1 MFYEFSG
8 NFMQNRKKK
17 STPFASYLYLKLKGN
32 GKTSIK
38 EYCLST
44 LWHYQ
49 YLRLF
54 LLKCDVPS
62 EADGER
68 RYFSNASDSISYH
81 LRGTK
86 HSNYAP

>member
-1 MFYEFSG
+1 
-8 NFMQNRKKK
+8 MQNKKK
-17 STPFASYLYLKLKGN
+17 INTICVISVPEAE

-38 EYCLST
+38 EYGLST

-86 HSNYAP
+86 HSNYAPWVV

>member
-8 NFMQNRKKK
+8 NFMQNRIKKINTICVI
-17 STPFASYLYLKLKGN
+17 SVPEVEEE
-32 GKTSIK
+32 TSIK

-81 LRGTK
+81 LRGTRN
-86 HSNYAP
+86 SNYAP

>member
-8 NFMQNRKKK
+8 NFMQNKKK
-17 STPFASYLYLKLKGN
+17 INTICVISVPEVE